1 MMMTQSPPSPDEHN
15 DIVESELQDI
25 LQSLID
31 ARCGLSAIHQLLD
44 GAQTMSDIRQRYR
57 QWQEAQRQTR
67 Q

>member
-1 MMMTQSPPSPDEHN
+1 MMTQCPTPPTPLN

-44 GAQTMSDIRQRYR
+44 GAQTMSDIRQRYSE
-57 QWQEAQRQTR
+57 WQTAQRHTR